1 MISKTA
7 MITICGRP
15 NVGKSTLTNALAG
28 EKIAIVSNKPQ
39 TPRNRITAVCQRGET
54 QFVFLDTPG
63 FHKPRTRLGDYMVN
77 VVRQSVA
84 DVDAVVLVVE
94 PVASLGPQEREL
106 IASIKAAN
114 CPAVLAINKLD
125 TVELEK
131 LLAVIALY
139 SEAYAFNAIVPI
151 SAKTGDGVEELLKE
165 LDKFAVESPALFP
178 EGVTTDQPEKQ
189 VCAELIREKLLLNL
203 EREVPHGTAVEITR
217 FSERD
222 DGIIDLEATIYCE
235 KASHKGIIIGKH
247 GAMLKKI
254 GEDARKDIEEF
265 MGTKVFLQTWVKV
278 KEKWRDSNSLLRNF
292 GYTDT

>member
-39 TPRNRITAVCQRGET
+39 TTRNRITAVCQRGET

-94 PVASLGPQEREL
+94 PVASIGPQEREL
-106 IASIKAAN
+106 IASIKAAD

-125 TVELEK
+125 TVEPEK

-139 SEAYAFNAIVPI
+139 SEAYAFRAVVPI
-151 SAKTGDGVEELLKE
+151 SARTGDGVEELLKE

-265 MGTKVFLQTWVKV
+265 MGTKVYLQTWVKV

>member
-39 TPRNRITAVCQRGET
+39 TTRNRITAVCQRGET

-125 TVELEK
+125 AVEPEK

>member
-39 TPRNRITAVCQRGET
+39 TTRNRLTAVCQRGET

-94 PVASLGPQEREL
+94 PVASIGPQEREL
-106 IASIKAAN
+106 IASIKAAD

-125 TVELEK
+125 TVEPEK

-139 SEAYAFNAIVPI
+139 SEAYAFRAVVPI

-265 MGTKVFLQTWVKV
+265 MGTKVYLQTWVKV

>member
-39 TPRNRITAVCQRGET
+39 TTRNRITAVCQRGET

-94 PVASLGPQEREL
+94 PVASIGPQEREL
-106 IASIKAAN
+106 IASIKAAD

-125 TVELEK
+125 TVEPEK

-139 SEAYAFNAIVPI
+139 SEAYAFRAVVPI

-265 MGTKVFLQTWVKV
+265 MGTKVYLQTWVKV